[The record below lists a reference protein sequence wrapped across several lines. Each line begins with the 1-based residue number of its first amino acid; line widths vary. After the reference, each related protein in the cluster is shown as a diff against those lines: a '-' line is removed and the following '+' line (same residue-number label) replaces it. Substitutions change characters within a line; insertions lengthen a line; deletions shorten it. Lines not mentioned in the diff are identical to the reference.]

1 MKSLSQKITVEE
13 TVLKGM
19 KVKDAQVETMDRT
32 IEYAI
37 SLVEKSMS
45 K

>member
-1 MKSLSQKITVEE
+1 MKSLSQKITVKE
-13 TVLKGM
+13 TVLKDM
-19 KVKDAQVETMDRT
+19 KVKAAQVETMNRT

-37 SLVEKSMS
+37 SHVEKSMS